1 MAIIALEVPRG
12 VGQYLQRLDV
22 PGAKTPIDEM
32 HVTIVQMDVDLSPID
47 VANIAGVVA
56 ELTNTMRAFEVSLH
70 SLSQFPQ
77 NDHGV
82 PVICP
87 VVSEGLM
94 LFQSRLVETL
104 DRAGIEFSKK
114 FPVYK
119 PHVTVSW
126 AQESIAAA
134 ALVRPIKWMTREIVL
149 WPTHNGGEQAVH
161 FDLRA
166 KRAS

>member
-22 PGAKTPIDEM
+22 PGAKTPIEEM
-32 HVTIVQMDVDLSPID
+32 HVTIVQIDADLSPID

-56 ELTNTMRAFEVSLH
+56 DLTHTMRSFEVNLH
-70 SLSQFPQ
+70 TLSQFPR

-94 LFQSRLVETL
+94 LFQGRLVDTL
-104 DRAGIEFSKK
+104 DRAGIEFNKK

-126 AQESIAAA
+126 AQESIAPAS
-134 ALVRPIKWMTREIVL
+134 LVRPITWMTRDVVL
-149 WPTHNGGEQAVH
+149 WPTYNGAEQAVR
-161 FDLRA
+161 FDLRP
-166 KRAS
+166 KRAA